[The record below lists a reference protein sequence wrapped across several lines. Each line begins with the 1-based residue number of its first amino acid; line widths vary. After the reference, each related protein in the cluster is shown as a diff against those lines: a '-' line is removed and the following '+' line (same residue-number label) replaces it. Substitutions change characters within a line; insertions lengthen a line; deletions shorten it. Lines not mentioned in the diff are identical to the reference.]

1 MRLKERGVLARL
13 TAVAGLALIGV
24 LTMAGVA
31 SAHVTIAPGQVQAG
45 SYARVDLRV
54 PNESDTASTVKIE
67 LTLPEQYPFASVRT
81 TPVAGWKAE
90 TAKRTLT
97 TPLEVHGRQITEA
110 VSTVTWTA
118 ENAAAGVQPGQF
130 MEFGLSLG
138 PVPDIAGTSLVFKA
152 IQTYSDGEEAAWIA
166 DPPTA
171 GAEEPE
177 NPAPTVKVVGGG
189 GENTAPQTGTQATE
203 TKAEGENGTLP
214 LVIASVAGVLAIA
227 AISLAVAAFRSS
239 KAAK

>member
-1 MRLKERGVLARL
+1 MRVLKRL

-24 LTMAGVA
+24 LTMAGAA
-31 SAHVTIAPGQVQAG
+31 SAHVTINPGQVQAG

-81 TPVAGWKAE
+81 TPIAGWKVE

-97 TPLEVHGRQITEA
+97 TPLDVHGRQITEA

-130 MEFGLSLG
+130 VEFGLSLG
-138 PVPDIAGTSLVFKA
+138 PVPDVAGSTLIFKA

-166 DPPTA
+166 DPPAA

-177 NPAPTVKVVGGG
+177 NPAPALKVVAGSGD
-189 GENTAPQTGTQATE
+189 EHADQPSATAPEA
-203 TKAEGENGTLP
+203 KDADENDTVS

-227 AISLAVAAFRSS
+227 AITLAVAAFRSARAP
-239 KAAK
+239 K